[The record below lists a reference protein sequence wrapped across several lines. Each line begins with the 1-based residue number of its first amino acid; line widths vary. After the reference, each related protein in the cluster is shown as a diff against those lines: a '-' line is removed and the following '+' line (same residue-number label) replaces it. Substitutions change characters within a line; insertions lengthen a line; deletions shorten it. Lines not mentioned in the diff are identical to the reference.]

1 MGKKH
6 KRPSRTR
13 RHRESVAAKRRA
25 RAFYRMRRDAGELR
39 PDEAEALRPW
49 LGCGVAVLVIASVA
63 AVGWLAAKVFS

>member
-1 MGKKH
+1 MKRHKK
-6 KRPSRTR
+6 PSRTR

-25 RAFYRMRRDAGELR
+25 RAFYRMRRDAGVLR

-63 AVGWLAAKVFS
+63 VAGWIAARLFS

>member
-1 MGKKH
+1 MKKR

-13 RHRESVAAKRRA
+13 RHRESVARKRRA
-25 RAFYRMRRDAGELR
+25 RAFYRMRRDSRELR

-63 AVGWLAAKVFS
+63 VAGWLTARIFS